1 MTSND
6 INAINNVLPAGKSG
20 NRVQWIELVKEQVK
34 NEGLMGMT
42 CAAYSSKRIDNIVE
56 KTQCVCGRH
65 VREHS
70 YTGTPKTEL
79 ANAEQWVDEHADLV
93 PVTVFGQLTN
103 GAQFIR
109 CSTENN
115 AFQKLISMIVK
126 NVGSEPR
133 LIVSCYGGAEYFTMK
148 DSLERE
154 FMNGIGQVAATKNVW
169 ILTTGL
175 NSGVSML
182 IGQGVHRRKALHDNT
197 WDPVVIGMSSWGSI
211 AECTR
216 VILKEQSPGFTKSSE
231 LLESDQYRY
240 ASFKALNDLPIE
252 PSAKTVWD
260 NEDTKTLDKNH
271 THFLLLDD
279 GRLGQ
284 YLSDKPRSTFV
295 KTACAIPGCHA
306 VTIIVEGGANTLEVI
321 QHDIQAKRPVVIVH
335 GSGRLANVL
344 GNLLKKAGKEN
355 SIERDEVIHQ
365 LQLCKKLWPA
375 SKEEQDALV
384 GSIGKILD
392 INKRRYLSIFQL
404 GQDADLIHT
413 LFQAI
418 HKVSHLDIKVWL
430 KLAVHWNCM
439 DAAHTLLKR
448 EEEPRIYYPSL
459 FSQALRENRPVFVDY
474 FLRRYYNPLEK
485 TIFIYSKEQP
495 KETKSKERSSNKY
508 DEDKEWCIH
517 YALHFIIHKLHNFTL
532 ASTGSKKS
540 LGCLEDLDR
549 SYSKWIGP
557 FVESFYF
564 EQSSCERLWRDI
576 SSLYACSKW
585 TTCCSNQV
593 SNTSGTT
600 TQQTLDTESAI
611 DVHMAKTFRPV
622 KNFEQQ
628 AMFRD
633 IFFWSVIGAAL
644 IAARMA
650 QHLSLTGNNPYTRN
664 TYGEHRVIYE
674 EYARACIDAC
684 YQRDKQRACQ
694 LLLRE
699 IPLYGN
705 MTCAQVAIASE
716 ITPVISTHCF
726 NQILDRQWYGYL
738 DAASLTTVWAVVKF
752 TIHLASLGL
761 LAPRF
766 LHYRSADTR
775 KYKNDQDNN
784 EQDTHSNRNFVGI
797 DDQIKQKFS
806 YGRRLLQFHSSPV
819 VMISYQ
825 FLIYIWFLLVF
836 SYWMLFHMQT
846 PNESIGW
853 SEIYLIIAISATLIE
868 DIRKFAVEYRTQM
881 LERWRLSDIWLLII
895 YPMPYILFYVGFGLH
910 VNSTGNPDKFTAA
923 RIILAIDLEIW
934 YFLSL
939 RFVSAVKL
947 LGPKLFMIRNM
958 LRDLFGIMYIIFVCI
973 AAYGVASRALVFYSN
988 LEFTPDSIAANIFY
1002 PPYWFL
1008 YQFVDDKTNL
1018 DTIISSNSS
1027 TANEIVEAK
1036 VAHVLLAFQMLIINI
1051 LILSLLIAVFN
1062 FSINAVQEKNEYF
1075 WRYQRYEL
1083 ICEYFEKPMFAY
1095 PPLSLVV
1102 YVWLLIGLIYRR
1114 HTRFRVLKYLYT
1126 PSLDAM
1132 WTDFEDAATYDHAR
1146 DLVEKNYRWHSKS
1159 ETAPPPKPLNEISAP
1174 QTQMGSSDKTV
1185 AQIDALNEKTRQL
1198 QNAFNEKT
1206 AEMQGAIAKLE
1217 AQTQQVSSN
1226 HGSRFQILSHI
1237 SLSLS
1242 LSLTDYD
1249 WNGLDDEG
1257 YRAR

>member
-384 GSIGKILD
+384 G
-392 INKRRYLSIFQL
+392 
-404 GQDADLIHT
+404 T
-413 LFQAI
+413 
-418 HKVSHLDIKVWL
+418 
-430 KLAVHWNCM
+430 
-439 DAAHTLLKR
+439 
-448 EEEPRIYYPSL
+448 
-459 FSQALRENRPVFVDY
+459 
-474 FLRRYYNPLEK
+474 
-485 TIFIYSKEQP
+485 

-633 IFFWSVIGAAL
+633 IFFWSVYAGNVNIALILLLYLKSRIGAAL

-775 KYKNDQDNN
+775 KY
-784 EQDTHSNRNFVGI
+784 
-797 DDQIKQKFS
+797 
-806 YGRRLLQFHSSPV
+806 
-819 VMISYQ
+819 
-825 FLIYIWFLLVF
+825 
-836 SYWMLFHMQT
+836 
-846 PNESIGW
+846 
-853 SEIYLIIAISATLIE
+853 
-868 DIRKFAVEYRTQM
+868 KFAVEYRTQM

-1018 DTIISSNSS
+1018 DSNGISLIEISKNAFLFRILAIISSNSS

-1217 AQTQQVSSN
+1217 AQTQQIMIGMDWMMKAIERVKMSSQP
-1226 HGSRFQILSHI
+1226 RPQLELSNSFSHC
-1237 SLSLS
+1237 
-1242 LSLTDYD
+1242 
-1249 WNGLDDEG
+1249 
-1257 YRAR
+1257 

>member
-775 KYKNDQDNN
+775 KYK
-784 EQDTHSNRNFVGI
+784 
-797 DDQIKQKFS
+797 
-806 YGRRLLQFHSSPV
+806 
-819 VMISYQ
+819 
-825 FLIYIWFLLVF
+825 
-836 SYWMLFHMQT
+836 
-846 PNESIGW
+846 
-853 SEIYLIIAISATLIE
+853 
-868 DIRKFAVEYRTQM
+868 FAVEYRTQM

-1018 DTIISSNSS
+1018 DSNGISLIEISKNAFLFRILAIISSNSS

-1217 AQTQQVSSN
+1217 AQTQQIMIGMDWMMKAIERVKMSSQP
-1226 HGSRFQILSHI
+1226 RPQLELSNSFSHC
-1237 SLSLS
+1237 
-1242 LSLTDYD
+1242 
-1249 WNGLDDEG
+1249 
-1257 YRAR
+1257 